1 MGPRADSSGGGA
13 PAFADRQRLAGRCAR
28 CPVARDP
35 DQRAAGPRSGVLHCP
50 LYLDG
55 CFLDARFVCFD
66 QATAPGLTITG
77 CHLAGLTGELLTAN
91 SLDLS
96 GSTLTGPLRLP
107 GASMTGAL
115 SCRGAHLTGCDN
127 DGNALVAD
135 GIRAG
140 GEGVLLDGGFT
151 AAGAIRLPRAN
162 IAGALSCGGARLTG
176 RDKDGRAL
184 VADGI

>member
-1 MGPRADSSGGGA
+1 MREVS
-13 PAFADRQRLAGRCAR
+13 AFAGSESAGRWTSKRRSCTAR
-28 CPVARDP
+28 CT
-35 DQRAAGPRSGVLHCP
+35 
-50 LYLDG
+50 LDS
-55 CFLDARFVCFD
+55 CFLDAELVCLD
-66 QATAPGLTITG
+66 QATATGLTITG

-115 SCRGAHLTGCDN
+115 SCRGARLAGCDN

-151 AAGAIRLPRAN
+151 AAGAVRLPRAD
-162 IAGALSCGGARLTG
+162 ITGALSCGGARLTG
-176 RDKDGRAL
+176 RDKDRKAL
-184 VADGI
+184 VADGIKVELRRLPR

>member
-1 MGPRADSSGGGA
+1 MRGILISGPLD
-13 PAFADRQRLAGRCAR
+13 LE
-28 CPVARDP
+28 
-35 DQRAAGPRSGVLHCP
+35 AAVLHCP
-50 LYLDG
+50 LYVDS
-55 CFLDARFVCFD
+55 CFLDAELVRLH
-66 QATAPGLTITG
+66 QATATGLTITG

-107 GASMTGAL
+107 GADMTGAL
-115 SCRGAHLTGCDN
+115 SCRGAHLAGCDN

-151 AAGAIRLPRAN
+151 AAGAVRLP
-162 IAGALSCGGARLTG
+162 ARTSPA
-176 RDKDGRAL
+176 RSA
-184 VADGI
+184 AAAPA